1 MVDKKDLSTYHRFF
15 TLSSEEFDAY
25 IAQSKKEGI
34 VFPLRLNSEDVFYHR
49 MNSLSD
55 SLILLASLEGDF
67 RQLEQSLS
75 KIAQDE
81 LIRSCLVEEVY
92 QTNLIE
98 GVHSTRKEIFRLLED
113 FAHAKK
119 DKITSIVNKY
129 RLLLEQGFSPIHSL
143 EDIRHLY
150 DALMEGAITKK
161 DQPDGVLFR
170 KDSVM
175 VTDGVTSLHE
185 GLCPEERINEAL
197 GVVLSLLNGKDLSF
211 YERSAI
217 AHYLFEYAHPFY
229 DGNGRTGRYLLSL
242 YALEE
247 KPRAFAFRIA
257 ATIGEKKS
265 KYYRAFKECQDIRNR
280 NDLATFVGQMLDF
293 YVEDY
298 RHLIKGIQE
307 NKTEIALWQNKLLSL
322 DLSKGERKTA
332 AILAEGNVWSVYGVS
347 KSAIASAMNL
357 DERSVQR
364 HLVSLEKKKLA
375 LRQKIGRKTYF
386 RLAKESL

>member
-1 MVDKKDLSTYHRFF
+1 MVDKKELSTYRRYF
-15 TLSSEEFDAY
+15 TLSSAEFNAY
-25 IAQSKKEGI
+25 VAQSKKEGT
-34 VFPLRLNSEDVFYHR
+34 VFPLRLNGEDVFYHR
-49 MNSLSD
+49 TNSLSD
-55 SLILLASLEGDF
+55 SLILLASLEGNF

-113 FAHAKK
+113 FAQAKK
-119 DKITSIVNKY
+119 GKITSIVNKY
-129 RLLLEQGFSPIHSL
+129 RLLLEQGFSPIHRL

-150 DALMEGAITKK
+150 DALMEGAIAKK
-161 DQPDGVLFR
+161 EKPDGILFR
-170 KDSVM
+170 KDSVA
-175 VTDGVTSLHE
+175 VTDGVQSLHD
-185 GLCPEERINEAL
+185 GLYPEARIDEAL
-197 GVVLSLLNGKDLSF
+197 SVVLSLLNSKDLTF

-247 KPRAFAFRIA
+247 KPKAFAFRIA
-257 ATIGEKKS
+257 ATIGENKS
-265 KYYRAFKECQDIRNR
+265 KYYRAFKECQDIRNN
-280 NDLATFVGQMLDF
+280 NDLATFVGPMLGF

-298 RHLIKGIQE
+298 RHLIKEIQDKKAE
-307 NKTEIALWQNKLLSL
+307 VALWQSKLLSL
-322 DLSKGERKTA
+322 GLSKGERKTVS
-332 AILAEGNVWSVYGVS
+332 ILAEGSVWSVYGVS
-347 KSAIASAMNL
+347 KSVIASALGL

-364 HLVSLEKKKLA
+364 YLSSLEKKKLI
-375 LRQKIGRKTYF
+375 LRQKIGRQTYF